1 MKRTVL
7 IFGAIAGAI
16 VSTFMAIII
25 ATGCDDSASGYVI
38 GYSSMIIAFAFLF
51 VGVKSYRDRYN
62 QGVITF
68 GKAFLV
74 GLYITLVVSTIY
86 VIAWMIDY
94 HYFIPDFMDK
104 YSAVMI
110 DKARHS
116 GVTQVVLDKKIA
128 EINSM
133 KEMYKNP
140 IFVAL
145 ITYTE
150 ILPVGIV
157 IALITALILRR
168 NRLKPQPAVA

>member
-16 VSTFMAIII
+16 VSTFMAIIV
-25 ATGCDDSASGYVI
+25 ATGCSDNANGYVI
-38 GYSSMIIAFAFLF
+38 GYSSMIIAFAFIF
-51 VGVKSYRDRYN
+51 VGVKNYRDRYN
-62 QGVITF
+62 QGVLTF
-68 GKAFLV
+68 GKAFLT
-74 GLYITLVVSTIY
+74 GLYIALVASTIY
-86 VIAWMIDY
+86 VIFWMIDY

-104 YSAVMI
+104 YSALML

-116 GVTQVVLDKKIA
+116 GVTQAVLDKKIA

-140 IFVAL
+140 VFVVL
-145 ITYTE
+145 LTYAE

-157 IALITALILRR
+157 VALITALILRR
-168 NRLKPQPAVA
+168 NRPKPRPAVA